1 MTYGIHSDFAPQ
13 PDGAYSQGA
22 SAARYIFIS
31 GQIGQLPENQL
42 TLQAHSATEALE
54 QAALTTQTEDDK
66 STTSPVLIGPDTQS
80 QLRQA
85 IANLQALLCEV
96 KLGLDDVVK
105 VNVYLIDLDDLPI
118 VDAVMSELFMAP
130 LPARTVVEVSRLRA
144 QARVEV
150 ECIACR

>member
-13 PDGAYSQGA
+13 PDGSYSQGA
-22 SAARYIFIS
+22 SAARYVFIS
-31 GQIGQLPENQL
+31 GQIGQ
-42 TLQAHSATEALE
+42 
-54 QAALTTQTEDDK
+54 AAPAEKGQ
-66 STTSPVLIGPDTQS
+66 SSGALIGPDTES

-105 VNVYLIDLDDLPI
+105 VNVYLLDLDDLPI
-118 VDAVMSELFMAP
+118 VDAVMEELFLSP
-130 LPARTVVEVSRLRA
+130 LPARTVVEVRKLRS